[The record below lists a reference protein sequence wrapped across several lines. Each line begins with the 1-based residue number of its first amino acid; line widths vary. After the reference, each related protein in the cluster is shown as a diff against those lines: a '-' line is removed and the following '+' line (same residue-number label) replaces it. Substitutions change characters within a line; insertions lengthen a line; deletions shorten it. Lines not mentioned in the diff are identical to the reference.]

1 MSREQ
6 SPQPPAGDGP
16 ATDEY
21 LRAVTIGESKP
32 HNDTVTLVP
41 YDPQWPQQYARLAA
55 RIRNALGAGALVL
68 EHVGST
74 SVPGLSA
81 KPVIDIVLAVADSA
95 DEPAY
100 VPPLAAQGFV
110 LRTREPDWF
119 EHRMIRTPEV
129 DGNLHV
135 FSEGCAEIGRM
146 VAFRDRLRADAQDR
160 LLYER
165 TKQELAARTWR
176 HVQHYADAKAAVV
189 REILGRADLATP
201 PP

>member
-6 SPQPPAGDGP
+6 APPPPAGGGA

-21 LRAVTIGESKP
+21 LQAVTIGERKP
-32 HNDTVTLVP
+32 HDDTITLVP
-41 YDPQWPQQYARLAA
+41 YDPQWKAQFERLAA
-55 RIRNALGAGALVL
+55 RIRSALGAGALVL

-100 VPPLAAQGFV
+100 VTPLEAQGFV

-119 EHRMIRTPEV
+119 EHRVFRTPEV
-129 DGNLHV
+129 EGNLHV
-135 FSEGCAEIGRM
+135 FADGCAEIGRM

-176 HVQHYADAKAAVV
+176 HVQHYADAKGDVV
-189 REILGRADLATP
+189 REILGRATGSMSP
-201 PP
+201 

>member
-1 MSREQ
+1 MKREQ
-6 SPQPPAGDGP
+6 TPPPAGEGP

-21 LRAVTIGESKP
+21 LRAVTIGEREL
-32 HNDTVTLVP
+32 HNDTITLVP
-41 YDPQWPQQYARLAA
+41 YDPEWPRQYARLAA
-55 RIRNALGAGALVL
+55 CIRTALGAGARVL

-100 VPPLAAQGFV
+100 VPALEAQGFV

-119 EHRMIRTPEV
+119 AHRMFKTPEV

-135 FSEGCAEIGRM
+135 FSEGCAEVERM
-146 VAFRDRLRADAQDR
+146 IAFRDRLRDDAGDR
-160 LLYER
+160 LLYGR
-165 TKQELAARTWR
+165 TKQELAARRWR
-176 HVQHYADAKAAVV
+176 HVQHYADAKSEVV
-189 REILGRADLATP
+189 REILARSGTASLRR
-201 PP
+201 